1 MYIIT
6 RIKSWYMF
14 NIIPVYSYILAHAK
28 WTTTNNAYTL
38 YVTRDAKNDNVIPV
52 LVALHEEVNYAKILK
67 TINLCAMVYVGFRLL
82 STVLMISISGPYS
95 LKDNNVFDA
104 VANSFLDF
112 NTQQFVINVQNIEKY
127 LNMFL

>member
-1 MYIIT
+1 V
-6 RIKSWYMF
+6 KSS
-14 NIIPVYSYILAHAK
+14 IPVYSYILAHAK

-104 VANSFLDF
+104 VANSFL
-112 NTQQFVINVQNIEKY
+112 
-127 LNMFL
+127 